1 MNWTKKLKQSL
12 LAWNQIY
19 LIILQI
25 MAIISKKKKLQTS
38 VE

>member
-19 LIILQI
+19 LIILKI
-25 MAIISKKKKLQTS
+25 IAIILKKQKLQAS